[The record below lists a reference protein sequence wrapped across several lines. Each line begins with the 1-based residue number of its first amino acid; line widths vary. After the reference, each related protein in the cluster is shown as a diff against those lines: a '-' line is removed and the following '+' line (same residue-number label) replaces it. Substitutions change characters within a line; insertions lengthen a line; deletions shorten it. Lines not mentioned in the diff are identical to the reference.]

1 MLSAVVLAS
10 TTLPFQNRLSA
21 SGVPVQQY
29 ILGKI
34 LILPLQLEGNY
45 PNIIAITIRQGR
57 VPLLCSWR
65 DRGEETLPVSLLPVR
80 VGTGIERAL
89 W

>member
-1 MLSAVVLAS
+1 MSAQ
-10 TTLPFQNRLSA
+10 LPFHFKLGYLPVA
-21 SGVPVQQY
+21 SQY
-29 ILGKI
+29 NNTYWYKI

-65 DRGEETLPVSLLPVR
+65 DRGEETLPVSL
-80 VGTGIERAL
+80 
-89 W
+89 